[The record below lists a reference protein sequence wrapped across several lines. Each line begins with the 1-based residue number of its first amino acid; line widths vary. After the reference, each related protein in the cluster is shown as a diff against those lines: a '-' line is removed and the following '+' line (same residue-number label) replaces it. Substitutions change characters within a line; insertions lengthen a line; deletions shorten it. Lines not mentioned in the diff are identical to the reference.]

1 MKPDGRSPRWEAD
14 QRSGFFGYSPA
25 QTKTGEAAASQPL
38 HFQRVDIQRALE
50 EMGAVYSL
58 FARSRM
64 RPNVP
69 AFSGGLLDSWPA
81 WAVEA
86 FEVAQQE
93 ETSVKLF
100 LESEARNG

>member
-1 MKPDGRSPRWEAD
+1 M
-14 QRSGFFGYSPA
+14 GFFGYEPA
-25 QTKTGEAAASQPL
+25 KTKSGESAAAQPL
-38 HFQRVDIQRALE
+38 HFEKVDIQQALSKVGHMYLMYARA
-50 EMGAVYSL
+50 
-58 FARSRM
+58 RM
-64 RPNVP
+64 QPHVP

-86 FEVAQQE
+86 FEIAQQE